1 MLGAEAQPS
10 DEDGVEAEA
19 AYGSEDWV
27 AARLLTPAVLAA
39 LSDCIGEE
47 MSLALLLA
55 GGVTQKQLSRKIDER
70 LQKQLSE
77 SFHSAREQARLAALC
92 EEKCSQFLNCIPMRR
107 LGLHIRSQEFVALLK
122 YRLGIPLYP
131 PNSKCSECNQPMDSL
146 GDHSLS
152 CHHGGGQT
160 RRHDAVKMAIFRI
173 AQAAGLGPILE
184 AQHLLDDGRKPG
196 DITIEFYGDAG
207 AAAAYDITGINSL
220 RSDLVERAVL
230 DPKKVVQIA
239 HDKKQRSVGAQLRA
253 EGISFYPIA
262 FTSYG
267 LWHRVAVT
275 EISRLVKSKCL
286 RLGLEEKKTLDQE
299 MKMLSVVIQKG
310 NAGMLVGRQI
320 FPANEVNIP
329 DVNVLF

>member
-10 DEDGVEAEA
+10 DEVGGEAEAEA

-27 AARLLTPAVLAA
+27 AARLLTPAVLTA
-39 LSDCIGEE
+39 LSDSIGEE

-70 LQKQLSE
+70 IQKQLSE
-77 SFHSAREQARLAALC
+77 SFHSARERARLAALC

-107 LGLHIRSQEFVALLK
+107 MGLHIRSQEFVALLK

-131 PNSKCSECNQPMDSL
+131 QNSKCSECHQPMDSL

-152 CHHGGGQT
+152 CHYGGGLT
-160 RRHDAVKMAIFRI
+160 RRHDAVKMAIYRI
-173 AQAAGLGPILE
+173 AQSAGLGPVIE

-196 DITIEFYGDAG
+196 DVTIEFYGDAG

-220 RSDLVERAVL
+220 RSDLVERAVS

-239 HDKKQRSVGAQLRA
+239 HEKKERSVGAQLRA

-262 FTSYG
+262 FTSLG

-299 MKMLSVVIQKG
+299 FKMLSVVIQKG
-310 NAGMLVGRQI
+310 NARMLIGRQT
-320 FPANEVNIP
+320 FPSNEEIIP
-329 DVNVLF
+329 DINV

>member
-1 MLGAEAQPS
+1 M
-10 DEDGVEAEA
+10 
-19 AYGSEDWV
+19 
-27 AARLLTPAVLAA
+27 
-39 LSDCIGEE
+39 
-47 MSLALLLA
+47 
-55 GGVTQKQLSRKIDER
+55 
-70 LQKQLSE
+70 
-77 SFHSAREQARLAALC
+77 
-92 EEKCSQFLNCIPMRR
+92 
-107 LGLHIRSQEFVALLK
+107 
-122 YRLGIPLYP
+122 
-131 PNSKCSECNQPMDSL
+131 
-146 GDHSLS
+146 
-152 CHHGGGQT
+152 
-160 RRHDAVKMAIFRI
+160 KMAIYRI
-173 AQAAGLGPILE
+173 AQSAGLGPIIE

-196 DITIEFYGDAG
+196 DLLIEFYGDAG

-262 FTSYG
+262 FTSLG

-310 NAGMLVGRQI
+310 NASMLVGRQI

-329 DVNVLF
+329 DVNVLI

>member
-1 MLGAEAQPS
+1 M
-10 DEDGVEAEA
+10 
-19 AYGSEDWV
+19 
-27 AARLLTPAVLAA
+27 
-39 LSDCIGEE
+39 
-47 MSLALLLA
+47 
-55 GGVTQKQLSRKIDER
+55 
-70 LQKQLSE
+70 
-77 SFHSAREQARLAALC
+77 
-92 EEKCSQFLNCIPMRR
+92 
-107 LGLHIRSQEFVALLK
+107 
-122 YRLGIPLYP
+122 
-131 PNSKCSECNQPMDSL
+131 
-146 GDHSLS
+146 
-152 CHHGGGQT
+152 
-160 RRHDAVKMAIFRI
+160 
-173 AQAAGLGPILE
+173 
-184 AQHLLDDGRKPG
+184 
-196 DITIEFYGDAG
+196 
-207 AAAAYDITGINSL
+207 
-220 RSDLVERAVL
+220 